1 MKSLTELEL
10 EVARMIVS
18 VLNLD
23 VAAESVDPE
32 AALYGQGLGLDSI
45 DMLELAVAIKKR
57 YGFQIRSDDPETVQT
72 FSSLRSLAMTIERR
86 REPV

>member
-1 MKSLTELEL
+1 MKPLTELEL

-57 YGFQIRSDDPETVQT
+57 YGFQIRSDDPDTVQT
-72 FSSLRSLAMTIERR
+72 FSSLRSLATTIERR
-86 REPV
+86 RETV

>member
-1 MKSLTELEL
+1 MKPLTELEL

-57 YGFQIRSDDPETVQT
+57 YGFQIRSDDPDTVQT
-72 FSSLRSLAMTIERR
+72 FSSLRSLTTTIERR
-86 REPV
+86 RETV